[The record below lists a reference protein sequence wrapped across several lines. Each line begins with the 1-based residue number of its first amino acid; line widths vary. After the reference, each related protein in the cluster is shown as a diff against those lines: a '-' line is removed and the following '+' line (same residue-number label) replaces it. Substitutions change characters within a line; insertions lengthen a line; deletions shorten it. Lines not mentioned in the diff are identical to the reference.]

1 MMTVVGVT
9 PKPPNVALFLV
20 ETLCIAYLALA
31 IVATMKLLRW
41 GGGDPERRIEVMVA
55 AGAYEVLNPA
65 DFGSS
70 RVL

>member
-41 GGGDPERRIEVMVA
+41 GGGPERRIEAMVA